1 VIHDPAVAQA
11 VQTLIETDME
21 PGNSWHAARDPA
33 DPMVSYWKNAAV
45 RALQWLP
52 LRPLL

>member
-1 VIHDPAVAQA
+1 
-11 VQTLIETDME
+11 ME